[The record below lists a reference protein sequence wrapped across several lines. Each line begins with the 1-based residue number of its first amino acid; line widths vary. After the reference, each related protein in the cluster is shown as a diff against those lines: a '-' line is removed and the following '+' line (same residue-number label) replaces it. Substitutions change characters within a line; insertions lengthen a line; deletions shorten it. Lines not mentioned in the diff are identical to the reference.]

1 MFVFLPQK
9 LTVLLNSDRM
19 TELTLMNKCGA
30 EEKYL
35 ILYFT
40 EKYPCKLRPIDIE
53 NELKFV
59 QKSLLSRLSNDN
71 KWPQGSFLLSSTGS

>member
-1 MFVFLPQK
+1 
-9 LTVLLNSDRM
+9 M

-40 EKYPCKLRPIDIE
+40 EKYPYKQRPIDIE
-53 NELKFV
+53 NKLKFA

-71 KWPQGSFLLSSTGS
+71 KWPHGSFLLSSTGP